1 MEAGGGAAAGA
12 PPGLALLAARQLG
25 ALGWPGAAPRGEAGW
40 RAAVAWLEDTKVRG
54 LPEGERGPLRA
65 AAAPGWPAAFADY
78 LARLECPLPGA
89 GAGEGARGGGLPDA
103 RLGWLVSHAVML
115 EFQDRAPEYNAALAA
130 RQRRGGR
137 GAGGDA
143 GAAPPG
149 AGGGLAAQLAR
160 GAGAPEAARL
170 AGEMAEAL
178 GGAGAGGEGGDGGA
192 AGLAGRLEACRKAV
206 KRRQAAAAASA
217 AAASGGGARST
228 WRASRWGSPWPRGT
242 GPRRSSAP
250 PRSSAPCTSRTCG
263 TCRLR
268 WTASSS
274 RLRSTRPTPRP
285 TPASAARGGEGR
297 GVIAPPEGR

>member
-217 AAASGGGARST
+217 AAASGGGGAVNVESLPLGFAMAAGYGAPALE
-228 WRASRWGSPWPRGT
+228 RAAKVLRALYIQDLRDLQTQVDRLVVQAQEYTANPKTDSSLGRT
-242 GPRRSSAP
+242 GR
-250 PRSSAPCTSRTCG
+250 
-263 TCRLR
+263 
-268 WTASSS
+268 
-274 RLRSTRPTPRP
+274 
-285 TPASAARGGEGR
+285 
-297 GVIAPPEGR
+297 

>member
-1 MEAGGGAAAGA
+1 
-12 PPGLALLAARQLG
+12 
-25 ALGWPGAAPRGEAGW
+25 
-40 RAAVAWLEDTKVRG
+40 
-54 LPEGERGPLRA
+54 
-65 AAAPGWPAAFADY
+65 
-78 LARLECPLPGA
+78 
-89 GAGEGARGGGLPDA
+89 
-103 RLGWLVSHAVML
+103 ML

-178 GGAGAGGEGGDGGA
+178 GGAGAGGGA

-217 AAASGGGARST
+217 AAASGGGGAVNVESLPLGFAMAAGYGAPALE
-228 WRASRWGSPWPRGT
+228 RAAKVLRALYIQDLRDLQTQVDRLVVQAQEYTANPKTDSSLGRT
-242 GPRRSSAP
+242 GR
-250 PRSSAPCTSRTCG
+250 
-263 TCRLR
+263 
-268 WTASSS
+268 
-274 RLRSTRPTPRP
+274 
-285 TPASAARGGEGR
+285 
-297 GVIAPPEGR
+297 